1 AESIE
6 KSRKAIVYLWKAQH
20 ATTASYPNMSPNPC
34 KDLSVDLLYKA
45 YEASLDYD
53 EAKSGT

>member
-1 AESIE
+1 SVE
-6 KSRKAIVYLWKAQH
+6 KSCKAIVYLWKAQH
-20 ATTASYPNMSPNPC
+20 ATTAPYLNMSPNPH

-45 YEASLDYD
+45 YKASLDYD